1 MKIKTLPLG
10 ELETNCYIAS
20 CDGEAAVIDPGADA
34 ELVLR
39 MTEKEQSKIKYI
51 ILTHAHFD
59 HMGAA
64 AELAEKSGAKLVCS
78 VTDSLALDDSAVNLS
93 GNFMPELKTPK
104 ADIMVREGDEISFG
118 TARLKVIETPGHT
131 LGGICLYCEGT
142 LFSGDTLFRRSVGRC
157 DFPTGNGA
165 ALVNSVKEKL
175 FVLPNDTV
183 VYPGHGLPTTIG
195 EEKRENPYVR

>member
-10 ELETNCYIAS
+10 ELETNCYIAVS
-20 CDGEAAVIDPGADA
+20 GGEAAVIDPGADA
-34 ELVLR
+34 GQILNTAENA
-39 MTEKEQSKIKYI
+39 EIKYI

-64 AELAEKSGAKLVCS
+64 AELAEKSGAKLICS
-78 VTDSLALDDSAVNLS
+78 VADSLALSDSSVNLS
-93 GNFMPELKTPK
+93 GDFMPGLKPPQ
-104 ADIMVREGDEISFG
+104 ADIMVREGDEIRFG
-118 TARLKVIETPGHT
+118 DTVLRVIETPGHT
-131 LGGICLYCEGT
+131 IGGICLYGEGT

-165 ALVNSVKEKL
+165 ALVNSIKEKL
-175 FVLPNDTV
+175 FVLPNGTV